1 MPETRKTTVSQSSNG
16 QYKVTVPRDLG
27 EFFDLEGKKLEWKS
41 GSASNKM
48 EIVIHDE

>member
-27 EFFDLEGKKLEWKS
+27 DFFDLDGKKLD
-41 GSASNKM
+41 
-48 EIVIHDE
+48 IYDE